1 MFETKSCRSLNDLF
15 MIVRQLLRSTF
26 FRRPRLIAT
35 YANGPYGDFLE
46 DLAYH
51 SPPAPPPGSFPIRN
65 SANPIT
71 AARQLKSYPKSTYQ
85 LHVFSSKN
93 NTITTFTKPNGDPI
107 SWSSAGSC
115 GFRKSQRS
123 GYEAGYQCAV
133 KMFQKIED
141 YMRVTEHAFNL
152 ELLFKGFGQGRDALQ
167 KALLTVEGENIRN
180 LIIRLT
186 DRTPIKIGGTRAKKA
201 RRL

>member
-1 MFETKSCRSLNDLF
+1 
-15 MIVRQLLRSTF
+15 
-26 FRRPRLIAT
+26 
-35 YANGPYGDFLE
+35 
-46 DLAYH
+46 
-51 SPPAPPPGSFPIRN
+51 
-65 SANPIT
+65 
-71 AARQLKSYPKSTYQ
+71 
-85 LHVFSSKN
+85 
-93 NTITTFTKPNGDPI
+93 
-107 SWSSAGSC
+107 
-115 GFRKSQRS
+115 
-123 GYEAGYQCAV
+123 
-133 KMFQKIED
+133 MFQKIED